1 MLVAQLLGYLGNVIA
16 IAFASFGV
24 AFGQGLA
31 TFGELDALE
40 RQPLGS
46 EAGFRTLIIG
56 LGLTESGAVLA
67 LVAVLM
73 SIFNFPSINLTLG
86 SGIAELGAGL
96 SIGVVA
102 AVVGIASSMSVLE
115 SCRSISRQPFFS
127 RKITT
132 FMLLTQSIIEA
143 PIIFAFIIALII
155 KVEVGET
162 LSLQQGLRFFSGG
175 LVIAIGCIG
184 PSIGQAIFVKSAATA
199 IGLNKLAYNK
209 IFPFSLFSQAIV
221 ETPVI
226 FSFFISFLLIYWPV
240 NPTVAFM
247 AALVSI
253 ASAISMGVGS
263 LGAGISTG
271 YVASKA
277 CLAIAESPESYATI
291 LRVSLISQAIIE
303 STVIYGFIVALFMIL
318 RF

>member
-1 MLVAQLLGYLGNVIA
+1 MNAYLLAYLGNVFA
-16 IAFASFGV
+16 LAFASIGV

-31 TFGELDALE
+31 SFGQLDALE
-40 RQPLGS
+40 RQPMGS
-46 EAGFRTLIIG
+46 EAGFRALIIG

-73 SIFNFPSINLTLG
+73 SIFNLPSIDLTLG
-86 SGIAELGAGL
+86 AGFAELGAGL
-96 SIGVVA
+96 AIGIVA
-102 AVVGIASSMSVLE
+102 AVVGIASSMSVRE
-115 SCRSISRQPFFS
+115 SCRSISRQPLFS
-127 RKITT
+127 HKITT

-155 KVEVGET
+155 KAEIGNL
-162 LSLQQGLRFFSGG
+162 LSIQQGLRLFSAG
-175 LVIAIGCIG
+175 LVIALGCVG
-184 PSIGQAIFVKSAATA
+184 PSIGQAIFVKDAAKA
-199 IGLNKLAYNK
+199 VGLNKMAYNK
-209 IFPFSLFSQAIV
+209 IFPFSLFSQAII

-226 FSFFISFLLIYWPV
+226 FSFFVSFLLIYWPV
-240 NPTVAFM
+240 SSEAISM
-247 AALVSI
+247 AAIVSI
-253 ASAISMGVGS
+253 GSAISMGIGS

-277 CLAIAESPESYATI
+277 CLSIAANPDSYTTV

-303 STVIYGFIVALFMIL
+303 STVIYSFIVALFMII